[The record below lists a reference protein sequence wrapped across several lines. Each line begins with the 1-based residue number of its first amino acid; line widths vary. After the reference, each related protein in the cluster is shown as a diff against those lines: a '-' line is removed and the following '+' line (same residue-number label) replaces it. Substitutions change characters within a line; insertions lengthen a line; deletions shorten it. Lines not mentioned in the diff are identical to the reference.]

1 MDACPVSCIHWV
13 EKADLPALEFVV
25 RNKVGRPNVASMMAA
40 QGGSVP
46 DVWDATAKFLK
57 MRKQK

>member
-25 RNKVGRPNVASMMAA
+25 RNKVGRPNVAAMMSG
-40 QGGSVP
+40 QGGTIA
-46 DVWDATAKFLK
+46 DVWSATVKYLK